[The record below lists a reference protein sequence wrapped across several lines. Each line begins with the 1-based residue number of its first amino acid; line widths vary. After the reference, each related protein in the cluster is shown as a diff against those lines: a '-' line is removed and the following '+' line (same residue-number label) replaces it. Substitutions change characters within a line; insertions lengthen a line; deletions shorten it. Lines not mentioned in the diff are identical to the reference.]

1 MLGHVGFC
9 FDATV
14 ARDVSSLVGAEKKV
28 STYEIA
34 TQDKGHKRLTKH
46 NKILVGAN
54 AKED

>member
-14 ARDVSSLVGAEKKV
+14 ARDASSLVGAETKV

-54 AKED
+54 AKDD